1 MGRIE
6 DAFARRAAE
15 GKKTLVTYL
24 CVGDPDEAESVELA
38 VACADAGADVLELG
52 CPFSD
57 PTADGPAIARASQRA
72 ATEAAR
78 QLALDIAAALAAR
91 PALAPG

>member
-57 PTADGPAIARASQRA
+57 PTADGAAIARASQRRA
-72 ATEAAR
+72 PPPSWR
-78 QLALDIAAALAAR
+78 R
-91 PALAPG
+91 PATPLASSARTCS